1 MDIRLEHANI
11 CVHDIDRM
19 IKFLRTAF
27 PEFKI
32 RYDGIGS
39 DGVRWVHVG
48 TETTYIALEQV
59 SIQPENKWIPYSGKP
74 GVNHLAYEVENGF
87 ILMTLKEIIG
97 NLFNIILIKIMS
109 GMIIHN
115 EREYEFIKEINSTS

>member
-11 CVHDIDRM
+11 CVHDIDGM

-32 RYDGIGS
+32 RYDGTGS

-48 TETTYIALEQV
+48 TERTYIALEQA
-59 SIQPENKWIPYSGKP
+59 SIHPENKWIPYSGKP
-74 GVNHLAYEVENGF
+74 GVNH
-87 ILMTLKEIIG
+87 
-97 NLFNIILIKIMS
+97 FNYFLLHQKILITTLVPCT
-109 GMIIHN
+109 HRLN
-115 EREYEFIKEINSTS
+115 

>member
-1 MDIRLEHANI
+1 MDIKLEHANM
-11 CVHDIDRM
+11 CVHDIDGM

-48 TETTYIALEQV
+48 T
-59 SIQPENKWIPYSGKP
+59 
-74 GVNHLAYEVENGF
+74 
-87 ILMTLKEIIG
+87 
-97 NLFNIILIKIMS
+97 
-109 GMIIHN
+109 
-115 EREYEFIKEINSTS
+115 